1 MCKTNKTIPDD
12 SLENVKN
19 NLKEESEL
27 TRNETNLSQHH
38 EGQKDKAI
46 VLKAMKLL
54 LKAIIDLVGN
64 IRKTTSQK
72 QHQQEW

>member
-12 SLENVKN
+12 SLGEN

-46 VLKAMKLL
+46 VL
-54 LKAIIDLVGN
+54 
-64 IRKTTSQK
+64 QK
-72 QHQQEW
+72 P